1 MKNIVKSAVFLLLLG
16 IISCES
22 SDDISAAFDH
32 EVPECKSLTISTDGQ
47 TKVIADDIVD
57 KLLWSIV
64 PQTNLETITLPTLTG
79 TIGSTINISVEISD
93 NEALKTAELSYS
105 PWLFSK
111 YINFANPEGDIPL
124 TPQSY
129 TFTAKI
135 TVPAYV
141 VTIPWIETFYFNDGS
156 SIKYIQSYHKLVLTV
171 VDVNMNTR
179 TIPIFLKVE

>member
-1 MKNIVKSAVFLLLLG
+1 
-16 IISCES
+16 
-22 SDDISAAFDH
+22 
-32 EVPECKSLTISTDGQ
+32 
-47 TKVIADDIVD
+47 
-57 KLLWSIV
+57 
-64 PQTNLETITLPTLTG
+64 
-79 TIGSTINISVEISD
+79 VEISD

-111 YINFANPEGDIPL
+111 YINFANPEGDTPL

-129 TFTAKI
+129 TYTAQI
-135 TVPAYV
+135 TIPENA
-141 VTIPWIETFYFNDGS
+141 VTVPWIETFYFNDGS

>member
-1 MKNIVKSAVFLLLLG
+1 MKNVFNIAVLFLLFG
-16 IISCES
+16 MISCES
-22 SDDISAAFDH
+22 AEDISRSKDY
-32 EVPECKSLTISTDGQ
+32 EVPACTSLTLSTDGQ

-57 KLLWSIV
+57 KLLWSVV

-111 YINFANPEGDIPL
+111 YINFANPEGDTPL

-129 TFTAKI
+129 TYTAQI
-135 TVPAYV
+135 TIPENA
-141 VTIPWIETFYFNDGS
+141 VTVPWIETFYFNDGS